1 MMIFLF
7 IVTSLMSSGSGL
19 LNLSRYAPRIR
30 RVVAVAGFN
39 PTRICGGT
47 QCEAIV
53 FAEALNTF
61 NHGSFAAYDRTSSC
75 SRITQ
80 ISILCEGAS
89 LDCMLPSPS
98 PRISFYLPQFLF
110 ARFELETMKFLDW
123 SKFLSWSPH
132 RRMLNGLKKSTNES
146 SFELALSCL
155 WWSKTTS
162 SFHAF
167 V

>member
-53 FAEALNTF
+53 FAEALKTF
-61 NHGSFAAYDRTSSC
+61 NLNHGSFAAYDRTSSC

-80 ISILCEGAS
+80 ISILC
-89 LDCMLPSPS
+89 LPSPS

-110 ARFELETMKFLDW
+110 ARFELETMKFLD
-123 SKFLSWSPH
+123 
-132 RRMLNGLKKSTNES
+132 
-146 SFELALSCL
+146 
-155 WWSKTTS
+155 
-162 SFHAF
+162 
-167 V
+167 